1 MKGWCRRERAHFM
14 QLPGKRDSSGSLKGG
29 SQGALPQMGKKPEDW
44 EVGAHYMPAGLR
56 KERPKARE

>member
-1 MKGWCRRERAHFM
+1 M